1 VQRSRELGLMAQIAR
16 APAPAAPS
24 AAPNME
30 DKIEQIKQLA
40 QLHTDGILTD
50 EEFSEQKQAILGS

>member
-1 VQRSRELGLMAQIAR
+1 
-16 APAPAAPS
+16 
-24 AAPNME
+24 ME

-50 EEFSEQKQAILGS
+50 EAFSEQKQAILGS